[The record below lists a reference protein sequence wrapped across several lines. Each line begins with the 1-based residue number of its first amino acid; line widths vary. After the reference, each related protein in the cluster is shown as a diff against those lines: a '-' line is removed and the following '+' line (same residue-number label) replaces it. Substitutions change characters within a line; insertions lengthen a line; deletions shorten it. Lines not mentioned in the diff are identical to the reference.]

1 MIWKRYQNEL
11 IVVIAF
17 LLMLTAYFYKQSQAN
32 RLDQTK
38 QEVSASIDE
47 IANIIALK
55 NQWGDPKLSTKI
67 KKVKENIDEKNIKAF
82 TIKNKKLTASFSD
95 LDSKEMNKI
104 IIKLE
109 NIAVQ
114 IIKLKV
120 TSSEEKYNMEI
131 KCKW

>member
-11 IVVIAF
+11 IVVIAL

-32 RLDQTK
+32 KLDQTK

-47 IANIIALK
+47 IAEIIALK

-67 KKVKENIDEKNIKAF
+67 KKVKENIDEKDIKAF